1 MSKPVA
7 DRYRG
12 TVVHQVASNQVA
24 AHRMV
29 SKRAVSKRVVPV
41 RIADPAP
48 EHVADGAPGSVS
60 EQVGGVSEQV
70 AEVRRGSDVV
80 GAALLGACA
89 AAALISAAG
98 RDARPEGVLLAVL
111 AVAAGYA
118 CGRIAGALLPVA
130 AAAGAALGAVGLV
143 LATWPALPGA
153 TAVGPVPPAST
164 GAYAALT
171 ALAVGFAC
179 CAAAA
184 ARRPVP
190 RLVLRLLALG
200 VACAAFALGSVAG
213 GVAGLLVLLCSLAAV
228 RIRRRLPALAAL
240 AVAAG
245 LLAGMPWAVAAGAV
259 PAGPAA
265 SVEGPLT
272 SYRTQVWRDA
282 VGVARTDPLLG
293 VGPGRFGALS
303 ATAQQSPRSDGKPHS
318 APLQQAAEQGLVGVV
333 LLAALCGWLLYGLW
347 RSPRP
352 TPVALSAAAA
362 LTALAAFAAVGSAL
376 SFTPVTTAAGLLA
389 GLATAH
395 APATVPRGSSVR
407 GSQGG
412 PRGGS
417 HAGSP
422 GGGGAGGGG

>member
-1 MSKPVA
+1 MPKPVP
-7 DRYRG
+7 DRYQG
-12 TVVHQVASNQVA
+12 
-24 AHRMV
+24 MV
-29 SKRAVSKRVVPV
+29 SQR
-41 RIADPAP
+41 
-48 EHVADGAPGSVS
+48 
-60 EQVGGVSEQV
+60 V
-70 AEVRRGSDVV
+70 AEPAADQVPEPVAGSPGERDAEHRRGSDVV

-89 AAALISAAG
+89 VAALISAAG

-130 AAAGAALGAVGLV
+130 AATGAALGIVGLA
-143 LATWPALPGA
+143 LATRPGLPGA
-153 TAVGPVPPAST
+153 TAVGPALPGDT

-184 ARRPVP
+184 AGRPMS
-190 RLVLRLLALG
+190 RFALRLLALG
-200 VACAAFALGSVAG
+200 VACAALVSGSVAG
-213 GVAGLLVLLCSLAAV
+213 CVAGSLVLLCSLAVA
-228 RIRRRLPALAAL
+228 RIRRRLPALAGLAL
-240 AVAAG
+240 AGG
-245 LLAGMPWAVAAGAV
+245 LLAGTPWAVAGGAV
-259 PAGPAA
+259 PPGPAA

-272 SYRTQVWRDA
+272 SYRVQVWRDA

-293 VGPGRFGALS
+293 AGPGRFGDLS

-318 APLQQAAEQGLVGVV
+318 APLQQAAEQGLVGVG
-333 LLAALCGWLLYGLW
+333 LLAALSGWLLYGLW

-352 TPVALSAAAA
+352 TPVVLSAAAA
-362 LTALAAFAAVGSAL
+362 LTALAAFAAVGNAL

-389 GLATAH
+389 GLASAH
-395 APATVPRGSSVR
+395 APATAPVGSGLRDPRGD
-407 GSQGG
+407 

-417 HAGSP
+417 RGGSR